1 MSGHARYWQV
11 RAAYP
16 RGAMMM
22 FGVQAGTRETAAE
35 RARKIAPGST
45 GMTITRLYGRHHPL
59 RATAGREE
67 KPDAG

>member
-1 MSGHARYWQV
+1 
-11 RAAYP
+11 
-16 RGAMMM
+16 MM